1 MERQPA
7 PQRKNRKRAW
17 VLLAIG
23 GLLVLS
29 GCQAYTTPA
38 TSVGTTTATLNA
50 QASCAGGAP
59 TPCSWYWQWGT
70 NGSYQYSS
78 PVSGPVT
85 VKWSGT
91 LSYTVTGLSP
101 GTTYNFELCG
111 RGDSVSSYACVNSN
125 SGTVEQFTTAA
136 NTSGGMSAPPG
147 YSNKIFEDSFTGSN
161 LDSSKWV
168 TYLGAQGAVW
178 NNWGQLPLPYSGPNV
193 TGSSYHLEMYSPAQ
207 VSVSNGLTLTAQHN
221 TNQWASEYP
230 WISGVVSTE
239 GKFSLPTNTPWYVQV
254 KAKMPDQ
261 SQGMWPA
268 IWFMPGVSGTASNEL
283 DGYEGGWSGTSPN
296 EIMHSGFFAP
306 QGEPQA
312 AYNVGADVTAG
323 YHVYGIE
330 FKPGVSITAY
340 FDGTP
345 VWQVLASNGYT
356 IAGEPYEIL
365 LELQVA
371 SQQASGWH
379 TVTNAN
385 TPNSSMSIAEVQ
397 AYD

>member
-1 MERQPA
+1 MKRRTASQGTG
-7 PQRKNRKRAW
+7 RRRAW
-17 VLLAIG
+17 VLPVAVV

-38 TSVGTTTATLNA
+38 TSVGTITATLNA
-50 QASCAGGAP
+50 QVTCSGGTP
-59 TPCSWYWQWGT
+59 TPCSWYWRWGT
-70 NGSYQYSS
+70 NGDYQYSS
-78 PVSGPVT
+78 PVSGPAQ
-85 VKWSGT
+85 VKWSGV

-101 GTTYNFELCG
+101 GTTYSFEFCG
-111 RGDSVSSYACVNSN
+111 EGDNVSSYVCVDSLH
-125 SGTVEQFTTAA
+125 GTVQQFTTAP
-136 NTSGGMSAPPG
+136 TSAEMPAPPG
-147 YSNKIFEDSFTGSN
+147 YNDKIFEDTFTGSS

-168 TYLGAQGAVW
+168 TYLGAQGGVW
-178 NNWGQLPLPYSGPNV
+178 NNLGQLPLPYSGPSV
-193 TGSSYHLEMYSPAQ
+193 TGLGNNLEMYSPSQ
-207 VSVSNGLTLTAQHN
+207 VSVSNGLTLTAQRN

-230 WISGVVSTE
+230 WLSGVVSTE

-268 IWFMPGVSGTASNEL
+268 IWFLPGVSGTASNEL
-283 DGYEGGWSGTSPN
+283 DGYEGGWTGSSPN
-296 EIMHSGFFAP
+296 QIMHSGFFAP

-323 YHVYGIE
+323 YHVYGFE

-340 FDGTP
+340 FDGKQ

-385 TPNSSMSIAEVQ
+385 TPSSSMSIAEVQ
-397 AYD
+397 AYE